1 MTYSLDSG
9 SDIATVSDNTMN
21 LEVSSGIGEH
31 TIHVKAWGDTGAVCV
46 TDVAVKVT
54 GADGAEALPSNA
66 ASVGSI
72 QAIRSWIAGHDAA
85 THGSSY
91 GSTALVSTPSRGGSS
106 RRFETHFTNGGGERY
121 HVDLGDDATAT
132 NFVYDAW
139 IYIAGS
145 ASGIGRLEMDL
156 NQVMA
161 NGETAIFGFQCDAA
175 SGRWDYTANRGSA
188 KHYSDLWVPSRASCD
203 PRSWSVNTWHHVQ
216 ISYSR
221 NDSGA
226 VTYKTIALDGRST
239 TLNAT
244 VFSAFELHWPRMMIV
259 NFQVGGYGSSGL
271 STVFVD
277 DLTIQRW

>member
-1 MTYSLDSG
+1 MRPIVRKCSFVFYSVLALSAPAFAAVTITSPANGSDVTSPFTLTATAGTCSSQTVTSMTYSLDSG

-188 KHYSDLWVPSRASCD
+188 KHYSDLWVPSRA
-203 PRSWSVNTWHHVQ
+203 
-216 ISYSR
+216 
-221 NDSGA
+221 
-226 VTYKTIALDGRST
+226 
-239 TLNAT
+239 
-244 VFSAFELHWPRMMIV
+244 
-259 NFQVGGYGSSGL
+259 
-271 STVFVD
+271 
-277 DLTIQRW
+277 